1 VARHLPVPRHKVR
14 TREHVIADLGVNHV
28 ERHLLLAGF
37 AVNRFEQDYGLD
49 LCVTTF
55 DAHGEVESSFF
66 WVQVKAT
73 DKLKRVA
80 RERAVS
86 FPLEV
91 RDVRAWRGEML
102 PVFLV
107 VYDAPADAAYWLYVQ
122 AYFAVHLPRNLARR
136 SGKIKVRIPITN
148 VLDTATCHRFAAW
161 KNRVLEQG
169 TGGIHHYE

>member
-1 VARHLPVPRHKVR
+1 
-14 TREHVIADLGVNHV
+14 VIADLGVNHV

-37 AVNRFEQDYGLD
+37 AVNRFEHDYGLD

-55 DAHGEVESSFF
+55 DARGEVESSFF

-73 DKLKRVA
+73 DSLQRVA
-80 RERAVS
+80 RGRSVS

-91 RDVRAWRGEML
+91 RDVRAWRGELL

-107 VYDAPADAAYWLYVQ
+107 VYDAPPDAAYWLYVQ
-122 AYFAVHLPRNLARR
+122 AYFAAHPPRNLARR
-136 SGKIKVRIPITN
+136 SGMIRVRIPITN
-148 VLDTATCHRFAAW
+148 VFDAVACHRFAGW

-169 TGGIHHYE
+169 TGEIHHYE